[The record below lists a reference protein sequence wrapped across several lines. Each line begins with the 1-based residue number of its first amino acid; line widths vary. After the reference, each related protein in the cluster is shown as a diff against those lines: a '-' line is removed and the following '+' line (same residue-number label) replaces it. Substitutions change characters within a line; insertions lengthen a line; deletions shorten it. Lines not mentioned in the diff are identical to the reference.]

1 MTGPEPPDLLSR
13 EQREVIERIKNWV
26 DSELAPALSRSGQ
39 VKAEINV
46 KDSDIRAHVQTF
58 YQVN

>member
-1 MTGPEPPDLLSR
+1 MNQTPAPHLSD
-13 EQREVIERIKNWV
+13 EQREVIERIKAWV
-26 DSELAPALSRSGQ
+26 DTEMAGALVRSGQ

-46 KDSDIRAHVQTF
+46 KDNDIRANVQAF

>member
-1 MTGPEPPDLLSR
+1 LTGTEPPGLSS
-13 EQREVIERIKNWV
+13 EQQAVIERIKIWV
-26 DSELAPALSRSGQ
+26 DTELAPALSRSGQ

-46 KDSDIRAHVQTF
+46 KDQDIRANVQTF